1 MTSKVLYI
9 SSRIPAQDARV
20 SKLLSFSLTY
30 LLFFLL
36 LTFSAPFTGRFIIV
50 APFISGFIYFLV
62 YGGRRLRGFMPVFW
76 ESLFSVICF
85 YVSVMVTVW
94 LVYKTGFDLQ
104 VDAPPIFILF
114 QYWLTWPLF
123 FIFVTILAFAGS
135 VAGFIAAMSIRR

>member
-1 MTSKVLYI
+1 MTVKNLL
-9 SSRIPAQDARV
+9 SRIPAEDAKV

-36 LTFSAPFTGRFIIV
+36 LTFSAPFTGRFIIA

-85 YVSVMVTVW
+85 YVAVPITFV
-94 LVYKTGFDLQ
+94 LVYKTGFGPNIEAQ
-104 VDAPPIFILF
+104 EILLLLVWSPVCF
-114 QYWLTWPLF
+114 VF
-123 FIFVTILAFAGS
+123 FIFVTVLAFVGS
-135 VAGFIAAMSIRR
+135 VAGFIAALSIRT